1 MASFTNRK
9 LTGLVA
15 ATFTPLTPQ
24 GELNLPVI
32 GPYVDYLVEKQG
44 VLNVFVNGTTGEGV
58 SLCTEERK
66 RLTEEWCRRGKG
78 KLNQVI
84 VHVGCYSLKDSQ
96 ELARH
101 AAGAGA
107 NGIAVIAPSF
117 FKSATADG
125 IRRFLQE
132 IAAEAPTLPFYYYHI
147 PAMTGLSL
155 RARDV
160 LEGIDALI
168 PTFRGLKFSGS
179 DLMDF
184 GQCVSYAKPH
194 WSLLYGVDEQLLA
207 ALSMGANGAVGS
219 TFNYFGSLANSLL
232 MAYGKGDVCQARTL
246 QLQMQEFLCP
256 AVKQGFDVAMN
267 KQLMSTLSGL
277 ALGPPRLPLL
287 PCPAQLTLSVAERI
301 QQVSR
306 EHRS

>member
-1 MASFTNRK
+1 MVKTKSWS
-9 LTGLVA
+9 GLLLSG
-15 ATFTPLTPQ
+15 PDS
-24 GELNLPVI
+24 LNSGCLFPT
-32 GPYVDYLVEKQG
+32 LS
-44 VLNVFVNGTTGEGV
+44 LLVNGTTGEGV

-101 AAGAGA
+101 AAEAGA
-107 NGIAVIAPSF
+107 DGIAVIAPSF

-147 PAMTGLSL
+147 PAVTGLSL

-207 ALSMGANGAVGS
+207 ALSMGADGAVGS
-219 TFNYFGSLANSLL
+219 TFNYLGPLVSGLL
-232 MAYGKGDVCQARTL
+232 TAYGKGDVSQARTL

-256 AVKQGFDVAMN
+256 AVKQGECDRDRVARTPVWGVD
-267 KQLMSTLSGL
+267 SEGL
-277 ALGPPRLPLL
+277 GANLLGE
-287 PCPAQLTLSVAERI
+287 PCSAEPCTAEPCSDEPCTAEPCSDKPCCAVHCLQVLTWP
-301 QQVSR
+301 
-306 EHRS
+306 